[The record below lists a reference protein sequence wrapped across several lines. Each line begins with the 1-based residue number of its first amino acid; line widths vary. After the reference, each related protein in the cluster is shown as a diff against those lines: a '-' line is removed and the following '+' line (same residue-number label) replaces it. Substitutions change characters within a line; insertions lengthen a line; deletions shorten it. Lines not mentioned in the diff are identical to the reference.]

1 MKVGGNFF
9 KQHSSTMDYENLE
22 LTSENEET
30 LRDKAA
36 RIVLPCLAVLVLVA
50 IVCVKLYIKFTSGKC
65 RSYQSMNNK
74 TVIITGGNRGL
85 GKETALNLALRGARV
100 ILACRNVEQG
110 RAAAE
115 EIIRRTGNNNIVVIH
130 LDVSSLYSVRK
141 FAEKI
146 NTEESRLDVLI
157 NNAGVGAFDK
167 RTLSSDNVELT
178 FATNYLGPFLLTT
191 LLLDLLKKSAPSRII
206 NVSSM
211 VYALGKIEFGNLN
224 SEINYSRYLTYC
236 NSKLALNLFTKE
248 LAARLQ
254 RNNDDVTV
262 NCLHPGIVNTDLFRN
277 VYAPF
282 RVILRASLWMFFKNS
297 VEGAQTSIYLAVS
310 DDVNG
315 ITGEY
320 FSDCKKCALLS
331 KSKDMTV
338 AKRLYEVS
346 EKWCDNREP
355 VITVC

>member
-1 MKVGGNFF
+1 
-9 KQHSSTMDYENLE
+9 MDSEFLE
-22 LTSENEET
+22 LPSQNEET
-30 LRDKAA
+30 LREKAA
-36 RIVLPCLAVLVLVA
+36 RIILPCLALLV
-50 IVCVKLYIKFTSGKC
+50 IVVIVSVKVYIKLTSGKC
-65 RSYQSMNNK
+65 RSYNTMNDK

-110 RAAAE
+110 RATAE
-115 EIIRRTGNNNIVVIH
+115 EIIRRTGNNNIVALY
-130 LDVSSLYSVRK
+130 LDVASLYSVRQ

-146 NTEESRLDVLI
+146 NKEESRLDVLI

-167 RTLSSDNVELT
+167 RTLSTDNVELT

-191 LLLDLLKKSAPSRII
+191 LLLDLLKKSAPSRIV

-211 VYALGKIEFGNLN
+211 VYAFGKIEFGNLN
-224 SEINYSRYLTYC
+224 SEISYNRYFSYC
-236 NSKLALNLFTKE
+236 NSKLALNLFSKE

-262 NCLHPGIVNTDLFRN
+262 NFLHPGIVNTDLWRN
-277 VYAPF
+277 LFAPF
-282 RVILRASLWMFFKNS
+282 RAILRASLWIFFKNN

-310 DDVNG
+310 DDVKG

-320 FSDCKKCALLS
+320 FSDCKKSTLLS

-338 AKRLYEVS
+338 AKRLYEIS
-346 EKWCDNREP
+346 EKWCDNNDP

>member
-1 MKVGGNFF
+1 
-9 KQHSSTMDYENLE
+9 MDSEYLE
-22 LTSENEET
+22 LPIQNEET

-50 IVCVKLYIKFTSGKC
+50 ILCVKLYIKFTSGKC
-65 RSYQSMNNK
+65 RSYQSMNDK

-115 EIIRRTGNNNIVVIH
+115 EIIQRTGNNNIVVIH
-130 LDVSSLYSVRK
+130 LDLASLYSVRQ

-146 NTEESRLDVLI
+146 NKEESRLDVLI
-157 NNAGVGAFDK
+157 NNAGVGAFGK
-167 RTLSSDNVELT
+167 RTLSTDNVEMTL
-178 FATNYLGPFLLTT
+178 ATNYLGPFLLTT
-191 LLLDLLKKSAPSRII
+191 LLLDLLKKSAPSRIV
-206 NVSSM
+206 NVSSI

-224 SEINYSRYLTYC
+224 SEINYNRYFSYC

-262 NCLHPGIVNTDLFRN
+262 NCLHPGIANTDLFRHLF
-277 VYAPF
+277 AP
-282 RVILRASLWMFFKNS
+282 LRAIFTASLWLFFKNS

-310 DDVNG
+310 DDVKG
-315 ITGEY
+315 ITEIGR
-320 FSDCKKCALLS
+320 AH
-331 KSKDMTV
+331 V
-338 AKRLYEVS
+338 
-346 EKWCDNREP
+346 
-355 VITVC
+355 